1 MTREDVI
8 LEVYRALRDTFNPL
22 DNVQRDGNAV
32 VIEKGRHRA
41 RISFR
46 IKIDEP
52 EELKRNP
59 SF

>member
-1 MTREDVI
+1 MTRDDVI
-8 LEVYRALRDTFNPL
+8 LEVYRSLRDAFNTL
-22 DNVQRDGNAV
+22 DNVRRDGNAV

-41 RISFR
+41 RVSFR

-52 EELKRNP
+52 DELKRKP